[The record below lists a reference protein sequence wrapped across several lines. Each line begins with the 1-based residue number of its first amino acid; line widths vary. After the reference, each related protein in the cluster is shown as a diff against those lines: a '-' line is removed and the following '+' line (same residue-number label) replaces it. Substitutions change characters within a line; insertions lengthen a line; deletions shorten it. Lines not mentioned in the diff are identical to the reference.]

1 MHVGLTAASAAAIV
15 LLFHLLCHVIPTR
28 ATLPH
33 QVNPCDS
40 GEFHEDGGCSDCPA
54 GFFMSHTSH
63 YLVRCDICGAGR
75 FSRVAA
81 STCIDCPQ
89 GYFTNQNRQGEC
101 VACALGYYQ
110 PNAKKYTCK
119 ACDTGKHTD
128 QTAQPQCKNC
138 AVGTYLNEMGQ
149 STCKVCA
156 VGKMQDEE
164 GQSLCKD
171 CLLMEFA
178 SAQGQSSCASCSAGQ
193 YQNEIGQTGC
203 KLYPSGGSTGWATDT
218 DWRERRKTLN
228 AVIFL
233 YLYINEGQ

>member
-1 MHVGLTAASAAAIV
+1 MGLPGLPCRILHVAY
-15 LLFHLLCHVIPTR
+15 
-28 ATLPH
+28 LPI
-33 QVNPCDS
+33 
-40 GEFHEDGGCSDCPA
+40 A
-54 GFFMSHTSH
+54 
-63 YLVRCDICGAGR
+63 RCDIWRWKVLLSCCFNLHRLSAGTFGKPESPGGMR
-75 FSRVAA
+75 CLCS
-81 STCIDCPQ
+81 
-89 GYFTNQNRQGEC
+89 
-101 VACALGYYQ
+101 GYYQ
-110 PNAKKYTCK
+110 PMRKSTRARR
-119 ACDTGKHTD
+119 DMGKHAD

-218 DWRERRKTLN
+218 D
-228 AVIFL
+228 
-233 YLYINEGQ
+233 